1 MSIAALTSKGQVTI
15 PKDVRDRLGLR
26 KGDRVE
32 FTVTNHGTAVLV
44 PRTLR
49 TDDVFGILAPYAKG
63 KKVSIEDM
71 DRNVAEAFRCGKL

>member
-32 FTVTNHGTAVLV
+32 FTVTKHRTAILV

-49 TDDVFGILAPYAKG
+49 TDDVFGILASCAKG
-63 KKVSIEDM
+63 KKVAVEDM
-71 DRNVAEAFRCGKL
+71 DRNVAEALRRGKL